1 MPCNTQSSP
10 GHNGQGCFLIKTP
23 NPIWAILAPKATGL
37 IPPQHRR
44 PHRPHCHCGKG
55 SVNFYFTELVL
66 SDKSLYLHKCRWMH
80 HSGLGQASQPV
91 CRALIC
97 ATTVYRKAKC
107 TTPQA
112 AMVRQSCKHGL

>member
-1 MPCNTQSSP
+1 MQVD
-10 GHNGQGCFLIKTP
+10 
-23 NPIWAILAPKATGL
+23 APQW
-37 IPPQHRR
+37 P
-44 PHRPHCHCGKG
+44 
-55 SVNFYFTELVL
+55 
-66 SDKSLYLHKCRWMH
+66 W
-80 HSGLGQASQPV
+80 QASQPV